1 MEDLRQVFVIK
12 ATKDISPDDK
22 IKVAV
27 YCRVST
33 DSDDQLNSFIEQ
45 VRYYTDFINQNPN
58 MKLVDIYADEGV
70 TGTSIAK
77 RDEFNRMMLDAK
89 KGKIDKIYVKSVSR
103 FARNSK
109 ECLENI
115 RLLKSYGISVFFE
128 NDGIDTKI
136 LNHEIILYRNI
147 KNLMLQPDASFM
159 PVKKLLFD
167 FVKEEF
173 DAMQSEF
180 SLGITS
186 ELTRYICETEISQDC
201 LNVEFMKNTVSK
213 IIVLSD
219 GNINVRFI
227 NGKEISNTSE
237 ELK

>member
-22 IKVAV
+22 IKVAA

-33 DSDDQLNSFIEQ
+33 DSYDQLNSFIEQ

-77 RDEFNRMMLDAK
+77 RDEFNRMMSDAK

-115 RLLKSYGISVFFE
+115 RLLIGVVTADWKVAIS
-128 NDGIDTKI
+128 IA
-136 LNHEIILYRNI
+136 IIPKVLKRN
-147 KNLMLQPDASFM
+147 SF
-159 PVKKLLFD
+159 
-167 FVKEEF
+167 KEQF
-173 DAMQSEF
+173 A
-180 SLGITS
+180 
-186 ELTRYICETEISQDC
+186 
-201 LNVEFMKNTVSK
+201 
-213 IIVLSD
+213 VLS
-219 GNINVRFI
+219 
-227 NGKEISNTSE
+227 
-237 ELK
+237 LKL